1 MGNVSASFPDNIS
14 MKLFYEVEPDGARIK
29 FTIDDTGEI
38 RVLVSLDREDSETEN
53 FTVTAVGEMDQRL
66 TSYVTVII
74 KVLDQNDQAP
84 QFDTPQ
90 YNFMITTGTRVA
102 GRVSATDNDSR
113 ENSVVIFSI
122 ETSLNIPVNISNI
135 GNNEAEVIVTDQTIS
150 GTYTFTIM
158 ATDRG
163 GLEDSAIVT
172 VEISESS
179 SNGQSDDSTLVI
191 IIAVVLSVVFIITII
206 VLIIVTAYFFFNK
219 QNRKTHFME
228 FAEL

>member
-1 MGNVSASFPDNIS
+1 M
-14 MKLFYEVEPDGARIK
+14 
-29 FTIDDTGEI
+29 
-38 RVLVSLDREDSETEN
+38 SLH
-53 FTVTAVGEMDQRL
+53 VT
-66 TSYVTVII
+66 I

-84 QFDTPQ
+84 QFDAPQ

-102 GRVSATDNDSR
+102 GRVSATDNDSGD
-113 ENSVVIFSI
+113 NSVVIFSI

-150 GTYTFTIM
+150 ETYRVTIM

-163 GLEDSAIVT
+163 GLEDSAIMT

-179 SNGQSDDSTLVI
+179 SSNGQSTLVI
-191 IIAVVLSVVFIITII
+191 IIAVVLSVAFIIAIV

-228 FAEL
+228 FSEL